1 MTREHKRLTLACY
14 TSSMS
19 MSIVANLPPLLFL
32 TFRDLYGISYSLLGL
47 LVVVNFV
54 TQLII
59 DLLFSFFSHRFP
71 IGKVVKL
78 TPAITILGFGI
89 YAAWPYLFP
98 DAVYPGLV
106 LGTVVFSASSGFSEV
121 LTSPVIASIPS
132 DDPDRAMSRL
142 HSTYAWG
149 VVLVVGI
156 TTLFQVFV
164 GLEYWPLLAGVLMLL
179 PLCSFFLFHFSTIP
193 ELETPEQVTGV
204 LRFLKTPV
212 IWLLVFMIFMGGA
225 AECTMAQWASG
236 YLEQAL
242 GIEKIWGDIFG
253 VALFSLMLGLGRSL
267 YGKFGK
273 NIHSILL
280 LGFCGA
286 AICYLVAAVSSAPLV
301 GLLACGLTGFCASM
315 LWPGSL
321 IAATDLIP
329 QSGVV
334 LFAMMAAGG
343 DLGASVGPQLVGV
356 ITDTVIASPA
366 LQQLA
371 LQMGMLPSQFG
382 MKLGLL
388 TGMLFPLVGIPV
400 CLKLRALYKM
410 KGRS

>member
-1 MTREHKRLTLACY
+1 MKKNYACLTLACY

-19 MSIVANLPPLLFL
+19 MSIISNLPPLLFL

-54 TQLII
+54 TQLAI
-59 DLLFSFFSHRFP
+59 DLVFSFFSHRMP
-71 IGKVVKL
+71 IGKVVKM
-78 TPAITILGFGI
+78 TPLITIFGLGI
-89 YAAWPYLFP
+89 YAIWPSLFP
-98 DAVYPGLV
+98 NAVYPGLV
-106 LGTVVFSASSGFSEV
+106 LGTVIFSASSGFMEV

-149 VVLVVGI
+149 VVLVIAV
-156 TTLFQVFV
+156 TTIFHLFI
-164 GLEYWPLLAGVLMLL
+164 GLEYWPVLTAIFLVL
-179 PLCSFFLFHFSTIP
+179 PLVSFLLFQGSQIP
-193 ELETPEQVTGV
+193 PMETPKKVSGA
-204 LRFLKTPV
+204 LRFLKTPG
-212 IWLLVFMIFMGGA
+212 IWLLLIMIFLGGA

-242 GIEKIWGDIFG
+242 GIPKMWGDLFG
-253 VALFSLMLGLGRSL
+253 VAFFAVMLGMGRSL

-273 NIHSILL
+273 NIYKILF
-280 LGFCGA
+280 LGFCGSTA
-286 AICYLVAAVSSAPLV
+286 CYLIAAVSNAPLV

-321 IAATDLIP
+321 IAATDIIP
-329 QSGVV
+329 NSGVI

-343 DLGASVGPQLVGV
+343 DLGASVGPQLVGI
-356 ITDTVIASPA
+356 ITDTVIASPD
-366 LQQLA
+366 LQTLAHSLGLQPAQL
-371 LQMGMLPSQFG
+371 G

-388 TGMLFPLVGIPV
+388 SGMLFPLLGIPV
-400 CLKLRALYKM
+400 LLRLKKQKNKA
-410 KGRS
+410 